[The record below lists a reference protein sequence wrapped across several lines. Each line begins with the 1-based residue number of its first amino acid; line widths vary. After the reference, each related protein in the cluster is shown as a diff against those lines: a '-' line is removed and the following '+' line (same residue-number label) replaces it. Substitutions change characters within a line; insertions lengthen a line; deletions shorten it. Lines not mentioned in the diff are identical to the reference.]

1 MDIQNITHSADENTL
16 YHADTSRI
24 GKSGLDLIHKAPAYY
39 WAKYLDPNREREE
52 PTKALRIG
60 SAFHMLLLEGE
71 KFPHRYAIMPEFSG
85 TGMKARKEE
94 WLEVNAGKEFITADE
109 YDGIQRMRDAVMKH
123 PLVPSLLAQGIAERK
138 TLWEEPE
145 TGAKCKFKP
154 DWIDTNNGLL
164 VDVKTTADASP
175 AGFGKSCWNY
185 RYHVQSAFYMDGA
198 EHAGLNVSHF
208 VFIAVETTAP
218 YLCAVYYADAEMLE
232 AGRREYLADLRV
244 YLECL
249 RTKEWPGYPTDMKP
263 ISLPGW
269 ATKSRN

>member
-1 MDIQNITHSADENTL
+1 MNNITHSADENTL

-94 WLEVNAGKEFITADE
+94 WLEHNAGKEFITVDE
-109 YDGIQRMRDAVMKH
+109 YDGIQRMRDSVMKH
-123 PLVPSLLAQGIAERK
+123 PLVPSLLANGEAERK
-138 TLWEEPE
+138 IIWTEPN
-145 TGAKCKFKP
+145 TGAKCKIKP
-154 DWIDTNNGLL
+154 DWIDRNNDLL

-175 AGFGKSCWNY
+175 TGFGKSCWNY
-185 RYHVQSAFYMDGA
+185 RYHVQAPFYLDGA
-198 EHAGLNVSHF
+198 EHAGLNASHF

-249 RTKEWPGYPTDMKP
+249 RTNTWPGYPTDMKP
-263 ISLPGW
+263 ISLPEW